1 MGLLSLQVRS
11 PADPLSGTLGRPR
24 TGRGLMKLPHRRR
37 FLHLAAGAAA
47 LPAVARIA
55 WAQAYPSRPVRII
68 APTGPAGA
76 PDIIARLIGP
86 WLSQRLGQQFVV
98 ENRPGSGN
106 NIGTEAVVRA
116 APDGYTL
123 LIATS
128 SNTINATLYDKLNF
142 VFLRDIAA
150 VAGIISLPFVMVVN
164 PSVPAKT
171 VPEFIAH
178 AKANPGKISFG
189 SPGIGTPGHVAGE
202 LFKIMAGIEMI
213 HVPYRG
219 GGAVMSDLLGGQV
232 QVLFGTTS
240 LTAEQIRAGKLR
252 ALAVTSASRWEG
264 LPDVP
269 TVGDF
274 VPGYEATSLFGVGA
288 PKATPVGIIDVLNR
302 EINAALDDPT
312 LKTRL
317 IDLGGTLLAG
327 SPAEFGKLLA
337 DDTEKWGKVIR
348 TANIKAE

>member
-1 MGLLSLQVRS
+1 
-11 PADPLSGTLGRPR
+11 
-24 TGRGLMKLPHRRR
+24 MKLPRRN

-47 LPAVARIA
+47 LPAASRIA
-55 WAQAYPSRPVRII
+55 WAQTYPSRPVRII

-76 PDIIARLIGP
+76 PDILARLIAP
-86 WLSQRLGQQFVV
+86 WLSERLGQQFVV

-116 APDGYTL
+116 PPDGYTL
-123 LIATS
+123 LIVSS

-142 VFLRDIAA
+142 VFLRDIAS
-150 VAGIISLPFVMVVN
+150 VAGLISLPFVMVVN

-171 VPEFIAH
+171 VAELA
-178 AKANPGKISFG
+178 AYGKANPGKISFG

-202 LFKIMAGIEMI
+202 LFKIMARIEMI

-232 QVLFGTTS
+232 QVFFGTTS
-240 LTAEQIRAGKLR
+240 LTVEQVTAGKLR
-252 ALAVTSASRWEG
+252 ALAVTSARRWEG

-269 TVGDF
+269 TVGNF

-288 PKATPVGIIDVLNR
+288 PKATPVGIIDRLNR
-302 EINAALDDPT
+302 EINTALEDPK
-312 LKTRL
+312 LKMRL
-317 IDLGGTLLAG
+317 LELGGTLLPG
-327 SPAEFGKLLA
+327 SPADFGKLIA
-337 DDTEKWGKVIR
+337 EDTEKWAKVIR
-348 TANIKAE
+348 AANIKAE

>member
-1 MGLLSLQVRS
+1 
-11 PADPLSGTLGRPR
+11 
-24 TGRGLMKLPHRRR
+24 MKLPRRA
-37 FLHLAAGAAA
+37 FLQVAAGAAA
-47 LPAVARIA
+47 LPAMSRIA
-55 WAQAYPSRPVRII
+55 FAQAYPTRPVRII

-76 PDIIARLIGP
+76 PDILARLIAP
-86 WLSQRLGQQFVV
+86 WLSERLGQQFVV

-116 APDGYTL
+116 PPDGYTL
-123 LIATS
+123 LIVSS

-142 VFLRDIAA
+142 VFLRDIAP
-150 VAGIISLPFVMVVN
+150 VAGLISLPFVMAVN

-171 VPEFIAH
+171 VAELAAF

-232 QVLFGTTS
+232 QVFFGTTS
-240 LTAEQIRAGKLR
+240 LTVEQVTAGKLR
-252 ALAVTSASRWEG
+252 ALAVTSARRWEG

-288 PKATPVGIIDVLNR
+288 PKATPVGIIDRLNR
-302 EINAALDDPT
+302 EINAALDDPK

-317 IDLGGTLLAG
+317 LELGGTLLPG
-327 SPAEFGKLLA
+327 SPADFGKLVA
-337 DDTEKWGKVIR
+337 DDTEKWAKVIR
-348 TANIKAE
+348 AANIKAQ

>member
-1 MGLLSLQVRS
+1 
-11 PADPLSGTLGRPR
+11 
-24 TGRGLMKLPHRRR
+24 MKLPRRK

-47 LPAVARIA
+47 LPAVSRIA
-55 WAQAYPSRPVRII
+55 RAQAYPSRPVRII

-76 PDIIARLIGP
+76 PDILARLIAP
-86 WLSQRLGQQFVV
+86 WLSERLGQQFVV

-116 APDGYTL
+116 PPDGYTL
-123 LIATS
+123 LIVSS

-142 VFLRDIAA
+142 VFLRDIAP
-150 VAGIISLPFVMVVN
+150 VAGLISLPFVMVVN

-171 VPEFIAH
+171 VAELAAY

-232 QVLFGTTS
+232 QVFFGTTS
-240 LTAEQIRAGKLR
+240 LTVEQVTAGKLR
-252 ALAVTSASRWEG
+252 ALAVTSATRWEG

-288 PKATPVGIIDVLNR
+288 PKATPVGIIDRLNR
-302 EINAALDDPT
+302 EINAALEDPK

-317 IDLGGTLLAG
+317 VELGGTLLPA
-327 SPAEFGKLLA
+327 SPADFGKLVA

-348 TANIKAE
+348 AANIKAE